1 MDKRWSKVE
10 AGKVGAEAG
19 SERQFS
25 ENGFY
30 AFVLDLS
37 FIQALGPSSLKNME
51 EGLIEK
57 AMKLTNNVQPPSQK
71 WITKNMSEALNLCR
85 K

>member
-1 MDKRWSKVE
+1 M
-10 AGKVGAEAG
+10 GKVGEEG
-19 SERQFS
+19 KNDGQFS

-30 AFVLDLS
+30 SFVLDLS
-37 FIQALGPSSLKNME
+37 FIQALGPSSLKSME

-57 AMKLTNNVQPPSQK
+57 AMKLTDNVQPPSQK
-71 WITKNMSEALNLCR
+71 WITKSMNEALKLCR